1 MINALFDSFYTRKF
15 LCVLCVSAVKMV
27 LTGGRKSE
35 SRQGKACCARRQ
47 VMKQE

>member
-1 MINALFDSFYTRKF
+1 MINALFDNFYTRKF
-15 LCVLCVSAVKMV
+15 LCVLCVSAVKMM

-35 SRQGKACCARRQ
+35 SRQGKACRARRQ